1 MKKSLTALALG
12 AALLSGSALAANVE
26 VYGLIDTSLAY
37 VYTDADHRDRDSD
50 GEFKL
55 NTGREFGSRVGLRGT
70 EDLGNGT
77 KIGFVLES
85 GFASDT
91 GALEQN
97 GRLFGREAHI
107 DLRGDWGYVSFGLQT
122 LFGSVLGEN
131 GLFRAISP
139 LFTNYTEGF
148 GFADGFPQYAR
159 RQCGEL
165 PHAHLGRFHG
175 LRHVFV
181 PKRLEGDLP
190 RRCSNR

>member
-50 GEFKL
+50 GELKL

-107 DLRGDWGYVSFGLQT
+107 DLRDDWVYVSFGLQT

-139 LFTNYTEGF
+139 LFR
-148 GFADGFPQYAR
+148 A
-159 RQCGEL
+159 L
-165 PHAHLGRFHG
+165 P
-175 LRHVFV
+175 
-181 PKRLEGDLP
+181 
-190 RRCSNR
+190 